1 MNKNIVSDWIHIL
14 EEIMRQNL
22 WVAPLLSLAAGIIS
36 SLTPCSL
43 ASIPMILAYV
53 GATSATPKK
62 AFRLSLA
69 MALGMA
75 VTFGVF
81 GSVASAIGHM
91 MHEAG
96 HWWKAVMGI
105 LMILMALQIW
115 EVIHIIPHIHM
126 TEKVSRRVYT
136 GAFLTGALSGLFASH
151 CAVPVMVALLA
162 LAAEV
167 SRGIGWGILL
177 MVCYAVGHSILLLLA
192 GTGYG
197 YVEQMMKDPRLGAVN
212 KWLRIILGVIILAV
226 GLVMLLGE
234 S

>member
-1 MNKNIVSDWIHIL
+1 
-14 EEIMRQNL
+14 MRQNL

-62 AFRLSLA
+62 ALRLSLA

-126 TEKVSRRVYT
+126 TEKVSRRGYT

-197 YVEQMMKDPRLGAVN
+197 YVELMMKDPRLGAVN

>member
-1 MNKNIVSDWIHIL
+1 MSDWIHIL

-96 HWWKAVMGI
+96 H
-105 LMILMALQIW
+105 
-115 EVIHIIPHIHM
+115 
-126 TEKVSRRVYT
+126 
-136 GAFLTGALSGLFASH
+136 
-151 CAVPVMVALLA
+151 
-162 LAAEV
+162 
-167 SRGIGWGILL
+167 
-177 MVCYAVGHSILLLLA
+177 
-192 GTGYG
+192 
-197 YVEQMMKDPRLGAVN
+197 
-212 KWLRIILGVIILAV
+212 
-226 GLVMLLGE
+226 
-234 S
+234 

>member
-126 TEKVSRRVYT
+126 TEKVSRRGYT

-167 SRGIGWGILL
+167 SRGIG
-177 MVCYAVGHSILLLLA
+177 
-192 GTGYG
+192 
-197 YVEQMMKDPRLGAVN
+197 
-212 KWLRIILGVIILAV
+212 
-226 GLVMLLGE
+226 
-234 S
+234 

>member
-1 MNKNIVSDWIHIL
+1 MSDWIHIL

-126 TEKVSRRVYT
+126 TEKVSRRGYT

>member
-1 MNKNIVSDWIHIL
+1 MSDWIHIL

-81 GSVASAIGHM
+81 GSVASANGPM
-91 MHEAG
+91 LHEAG

-126 TEKVSRRVYT
+126 TEKVSRRGYT

>member
-1 MNKNIVSDWIHIL
+1 MSDWIHIL

-126 TEKVSRRVYT
+126 TEKVSRRGYT

-197 YVEQMMKDPRLGAVN
+197 YVEQMMKDPRLGAVI

>member
-1 MNKNIVSDWIHIL
+1 
-14 EEIMRQNL
+14 MRQNL

-126 TEKVSRRVYT
+126 TEKVSRRGYT

>member
-1 MNKNIVSDWIHIL
+1 
-14 EEIMRQNL
+14 MRQNL

-126 TEKVSRRVYT
+126 TEKVSRRGYT

-226 GLVMLLGE
+226 GLVMFLGE

>member
-75 VTFGVF
+75 VTFGIF

-126 TEKVSRRVYT
+126 TEKVSRRGYT

>member
-1 MNKNIVSDWIHIL
+1 MSDWIHIL

-75 VTFGVF
+75 VTFGIF

-126 TEKVSRRVYT
+126 TEKVSRRGYT

>member
-126 TEKVSRRVYT
+126 TEKVSRRGYT

-226 GLVMLLGE
+226 GLVMFLGE

>member
-81 GSVASAIGHM
+81 GSVASVIGHM

-126 TEKVSRRVYT
+126 TEKVSRRGYT

>member
-1 MNKNIVSDWIHIL
+1 MSDWIHIL

-126 TEKVSRRVYT
+126 TEKVSRRGYT

-226 GLVMLLGE
+226 GLVMFLGE

>member
-1 MNKNIVSDWIHIL
+1 MSDWIHIL

-115 EVIHIIPHIHM
+115 EVIHIIPHIHK
-126 TEKVSRRVYT
+126 TEKVSRRGYT

>member
-126 TEKVSRRVYT
+126 TEKVSRRGYT